1 MRSTIGGRVCYIL
14 VSLWAEFGHSATGT
28 EIYQEDK
35 IMTPKELYEW
45 AVKNGCEDYN
55 IKIEWGDEYSYGWSE
70 VSKVGLI
77 VTESYKTITI
87 DI

>member
-1 MRSTIGGRVCYIL
+1 
-14 VSLWAEFGHSATGT
+14 
-28 EIYQEDK
+28 
-35 IMTPKELYEW
+35 MTPKELYEW

-77 VTESYKTITI
+77 VTESDKTITI